1 MPRYHGGEACL
12 SVARS
17 YLPTA
22 APPRR
27 RSRPVSCEAF
37 AAMLPITVPL
47 VAALLQR
54 GSLPVNDGGNIASL
68 KERGL
73 ALRLVRATKIHSRT

>member
-1 MPRYHGGEACL
+1 MRYCGGEACL
-12 SVARS
+12 SVARHS
-17 YLPTA
+17 LLCYL
-22 APPRR
+22 
-27 RSRPVSCEAF
+27 F
-37 AAMLPITVPL
+37 ALPITVPL